1 MIKITSLIGA
11 LMMTLA
17 TMVAGAIGDTKATEL
32 LTQARRAL
40 GGEQA
45 LAKVQGLS
53 CAGTVQRLAGD
64 RQISGEL
71 SIDLQLPD
79 KMLRTDS
86 ISPMNDGALIV
97 TDQGI
102 NGNTLLRHTKTVNAP
117 PGMFIRT
124 PPAPAPGSDAEA
136 QALRRARAELARFA
150 IAMVLTTPATLPVE
164 FEYTGEAEAP
174 DGEADVLTGKGPS
187 NFAVQLFLDKKTHRP
202 LMLAYKGVAPQMRV
216 MTRTADGPPDPAAAR
231 AAAEHGAASLPPPQ
245 TVEIN
250 MFLDDYK
257 RVDGVLLPHH
267 VTQAIDGQTNEEWTF
282 KTIKVNPAFKAD
294 AFAVK

>member
-1 MIKITSLIGA
+1 MSTPALEVMPITTG
-11 LMMTLA
+11 
-17 TMVAGAIGDTKATEL
+17 V
-32 LTQARRAL
+32 
-40 GGEQA
+40 
-45 LAKVQGLS
+45 
-53 CAGTVQRLAGD
+53 GD
-64 RQISGEL
+64 REMSMSPVCTARAATVPL
-71 SIDLQLPD
+71 S
-79 KMLRTDS
+79 KFRSCTS
-86 ISPMNDGALIV
+86 SPYFLKKPASRATYCCTV
-97 TDQGI
+97 
-102 NGNTLLRHTKTVNAP
+102 TKTGGT
-117 PGMFIRT
+117 PGRPNWT
-124 PPAPAPGSDAEA
+124 LSSARPAPGSDAEA

-174 DGEADVLTGKGPS
+174 DGKADVLTGKGPS